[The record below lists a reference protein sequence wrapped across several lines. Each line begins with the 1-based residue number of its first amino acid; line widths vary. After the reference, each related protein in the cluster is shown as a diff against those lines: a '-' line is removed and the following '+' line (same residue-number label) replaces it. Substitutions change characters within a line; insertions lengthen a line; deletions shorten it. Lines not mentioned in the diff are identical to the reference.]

1 MNPEETLA
9 WQGNIHFYNAL
20 SEFYLHQDLY
30 SLSSM
35 MQSMLET
42 QYGERAKQI
51 IEYIH
56 SDEHKLITDSEVKI
70 LKDEEPFLER
80 DYSHADP
87 AQTFVYYK
95 NCGYEIENLE
105 ADHLGVEL
113 KFLAILALETLEK
126 EDIVSNGPKE
136 LRYINNR
143 FEWLHALYNKLQD
156 DPRDLRLSK
165 EVVSLTIDYL
175 HAHNKFLTRLLRLEY
190 RSDKE

>member
-1 MNPEETLA
+1 MNPEERLA

-35 MQSMLET
+35 MQTMLET
-42 QYGERAKQI
+42 QYGERAKKI

-56 SDEHKLITDSEVKI
+56 ADEQKLITDSEIKI

-126 EDIVSNGPKE
+126 EDIVSNAPKE
-136 LRYINNR
+136 LRFINNR
-143 FEWLHALYNKLQD
+143 FEWLHSLYNTLQD

-175 HAHNKFLTRLLRLEY
+175 HAHNKFLTRFLRLEH